1 MAKIRVAVLFGGK
14 SNEHSISVAT
24 ASGVLSAI
32 DSSKYEVVPVGIT
45 RDGVFVPF
53 KGDPATLSLSNG
65 LKTIEPEGSTI
76 RFAMD
81 GSCELFEK
89 DASGKERSLGVID
102 VVMPMLHGPFGEDGT
117 MQGFLE
123 LVGVPYVGNGVLGSA
138 AAMDKEF
145 SKALFKAAGI
155 PSPDYAVVSATDM
168 LNNPESA
175 LDRIKDLGKLPF
187 FVKPARSGSSVGIT
201 KVDSMK
207 DIPAALTEAF
217 KHDDKVII
225 EVGVVGREIECG
237 VLDSLDGGALRVSVA
252 GEITVRGREFYDFEA
267 KYVDSDAAT
276 LICPADISSDQL
288 SQMQQMARKAFKAL
302 GCKGL
307 ARVDFFLTD
316 KGFMV
321 NEINTMPGFTSIS
334 MFPRC
339 WQESGLSYKDLIDEL
354 ISLALVDSASLF
366 P

>member
-1 MAKIRVAVLFGGK
+1 MGRIRVAVLFGGK

-24 ASGVLSAI
+24 ASGVLGAI

-45 RDGVFVPF
+45 QAGVFVPF
-53 KGDPATLSLSNG
+53 SGDPASLSLANG

-81 GSCELFEK
+81 GTRELFEIDPK
-89 DASGKERSLGVID
+89 GKEKSLGVID
-102 VVMPMLHGPFGEDGT
+102 VVMPLLHGPYGEDGT

-155 PSPDYAVVSATDM
+155 PSPDYAVVTRSDM
-168 LNNPESA
+168 VNNPESA
-175 LDRIKDLGKLPF
+175 LARIKDLGKLPF

-201 KVDSMK
+201 KVSSIAE
-207 DIPAALTEAF
+207 IPAALEEAF
-217 KHDDKVII
+217 KHDDKLVI
-225 EVGVVGREIECG
+225 EVGAVGREIECG
-237 VLDSLDGGALRVSVA
+237 VLDSLDGGPVRVSVA

-276 LICPADISSDQL
+276 LICPADISSDEL
-288 SQMQQMARKAFKAL
+288 AKMQQMARKAFKAL

-339 WQESGLSYKDLIDEL
+339 WQETGLSYPDLIDEL
-354 ISLALVDSASLF
+354 ISLALMDIAS
-366 P
+366 

>member
-1 MAKIRVAVLFGGK
+1 MGRIRVAVLFGGK

-24 ASGVLSAI
+24 ASGVLGAI
-32 DSSKYEVVPVGIT
+32 DSSKYDVVPVGIT
-45 RDGVFVPF
+45 QAGVFVPF
-53 KGDPATLSLSNG
+53 SGDPESLSLAHG
-65 LKTIEPEGSTI
+65 LKTIEHEGSTI

-81 GSCELFEK
+81 GSRELFETDPNGTEK
-89 DASGKERSLGVID
+89 SLGVID
-102 VVMPMLHGPFGEDGT
+102 VVMPLLHGPYGEDGT
-117 MQGFLE
+117 MQGYLE

-155 PSPDYAVVSATDM
+155 PSPDYAVVTKSDM

-175 LDRIKDLGKLPF
+175 LARIKDLGKLPF

-201 KVDSMK
+201 KVSSLAEV
-207 DIPAALTEAF
+207 PAALEEAF
-217 KHDDKVII
+217 KHDDKVVI
-225 EVGVVGREIECG
+225 EVGAVGREIECG
-237 VLDSLDGGALRVSVA
+237 VLDSLDGGTIRVSVA

-276 LICPADISSDQL
+276 LICPADITSDEL
-288 SQMQQMARKAFKAL
+288 AKMQQMARKAFKAL

-339 WQESGLSYKDLIDEL
+339 WQESGLSYPDLIDEL
-354 ISLALVDSASLF
+354 ISLALADS
-366 P
+366 

>member
-1 MAKIRVAVLFGGK
+1 MGRLRVAVLFGGK

-24 ASGVLSAI
+24 ASGVLGAI
-32 DSSKYEVVPVGIT
+32 DSSKYDVVPVGIT
-45 RDGVFVPF
+45 QAGVFVPF
-53 KGDPATLSLSNG
+53 SGDPESLSLANG
-65 LKTIEPEGSTI
+65 LKTIEPQGSTI

-81 GSCELFEK
+81 GSRELFETDPNGTEK
-89 DASGKERSLGVID
+89 SLGVID
-102 VVMPMLHGPFGEDGT
+102 VVMPLLHGPYGEDGT
-117 MQGFLE
+117 MQGYLE

-155 PSPDYAVVSATDM
+155 PSPDYAVVTKSDM

-175 LDRIKDLGKLPF
+175 LARIKDLGKLPF

-201 KVDSMK
+201 KVSSLAEV
-207 DIPAALTEAF
+207 PAALEEAF
-217 KHDDKVII
+217 KHDDKVVI
-225 EVGVVGREIECG
+225 EVGAVGREIECG

-276 LICPADISSDQL
+276 LICPADITSDEL
-288 SQMQQMARKAFKAL
+288 AKMQQMARKAFKAL

-339 WQESGLSYKDLIDEL
+339 WQESGLSYPDLIDEL
-354 ISLALVDSASLF
+354 ISLALADS
-366 P
+366 

>member
-1 MAKIRVAVLFGGK
+1 MGKLRVAVLFGGK

-24 ASGVLSAI
+24 AAGVLSAI
-32 DSSKYEVVPVGIT
+32 DSSKYDVIPVGIT
-45 RDGVFVPF
+45 REGVFVPF
-53 KGDPATLSLSNG
+53 AGDPATLSLANG
-65 LKTIEPEGSTI
+65 LKTIESQGSTI

-81 GSCELFEK
+81 GSRELFELDPK
-89 DASGKERSLGVID
+89 GNQKSFGVID
-102 VVMPMLHGPFGEDGT
+102 VVMPLLHGPFGEDGT
-117 MQGFLE
+117 IQGFLE

-155 PSPDYAVVSATDM
+155 PSPDYAVVTKSDM

-175 LDRIKDLGKLPF
+175 LERIKTLGKLPY
-187 FVKPARSGSSVGIT
+187 FVKPARSGSSVGIS
-201 KVDSMK
+201 KVDSLEA
-207 DIPAALTEAF
+207 IPAALEEAF
-217 KHDDKVII
+217 KHDDKLVI

-237 VLDSLDGGALRVSVA
+237 VLDALDGGALRVSVA

-267 KYVDSDAAT
+267 KYLDSDAAT
-276 LICPADISSDQL
+276 LICPADISADEL
-288 SQMQQMARKAFKAL
+288 SKMQQMARKAFKAL

-354 ISLALVDSASLF
+354 ISLALVDTAS
-366 P
+366 

>member
-1 MAKIRVAVLFGGK
+1 MGRIRVAVLFGGK

-24 ASGVLSAI
+24 ASGVLGAI
-32 DSSKYEVVPVGIT
+32 DSSKYDVVPVGIT
-45 RDGVFVPF
+45 QAGVFVPF
-53 KGDPATLSLSNG
+53 SGDPESLSLANG
-65 LKTIEPEGSTI
+65 LKTIEPQGSTI

-81 GSCELFEK
+81 GSRELFETGPNGTEK
-89 DASGKERSLGVID
+89 SLGVID
-102 VVMPMLHGPFGEDGT
+102 VVMPLLHGPYGEDGT
-117 MQGFLE
+117 MQGYLE

-155 PSPDYAVVSATDM
+155 PSPDYAVVTKSDM

-175 LDRIKDLGKLPF
+175 LARIKDLGKLPF

-201 KVDSMK
+201 KVSSLAEV
-207 DIPAALTEAF
+207 PAALEEAF
-217 KHDDKVII
+217 KHDDKVVI
-225 EVGVVGREIECG
+225 EVGAVGREIECG
-237 VLDSLDGGALRVSVA
+237 VLDAMDGGALRVSVA

-276 LICPADISSDQL
+276 LVCPADITSDEL
-288 SQMQQMARKAFKAL
+288 AKMQQMARKAFKAL

-339 WQESGLSYKDLIDEL
+339 WQESGLSYPDLIDEL
-354 ISLALVDSASLF
+354 ISLALLDTAS
-366 P
+366 

>member
-1 MAKIRVAVLFGGK
+1 MGKLRVAVLFGGK

-24 ASGVLSAI
+24 AAGVLSAI
-32 DSSKYEVVPVGIT
+32 DSSKYDVVPVGIT
-45 RDGVFVPF
+45 REGVFVPF
-53 KGDPATLSLSNG
+53 VGDPATLSLANG
-65 LKTIEPEGSTI
+65 LKTIESQGSTI

-81 GSCELFEK
+81 GSRELFELDPK
-89 DASGKERSLGVID
+89 GNQKSLGVID
-102 VVMPMLHGPFGEDGT
+102 VVMPLLHGPFGEDGT
-117 MQGFLE
+117 IQGFLE

-155 PSPDYAVVSATDM
+155 PSPDYAVVTKSDM

-175 LDRIKDLGKLPF
+175 LERVKTLGKLPY
-187 FVKPARSGSSVGIT
+187 FVKPARSGSSVGIS
-201 KVDSMK
+201 KVDSLEA
-207 DIPAALTEAF
+207 IPAALEEAF
-217 KHDDKVII
+217 KHDDKLVI

-237 VLDSLDGGALRVSVA
+237 VLDALDGGALRVSVA

-276 LICPADISSDQL
+276 LICPAKISADEL
-288 SQMQQMARKAFKAL
+288 SKMQQMARKAFKAL

-354 ISLALVDSASLF
+354 ISLALVDTAS
-366 P
+366 

>member
-1 MAKIRVAVLFGGK
+1 MGKIRVAVLFGGK

-24 ASGVLSAI
+24 ASGVLGAI

-45 RDGVFVPF
+45 QAGVFVPF
-53 KGDPATLSLSNG
+53 SGDPESLSLANG
-65 LKTIEPEGSTI
+65 LKTIDHEGSTI

-81 GSCELFEK
+81 GTLELFETGPNGTEK
-89 DASGKERSLGVID
+89 SLGVID
-102 VVMPMLHGPFGEDGT
+102 VVMPLLHGPYGEDGT

-155 PSPDYAVVSATDM
+155 PSPDYAVVTKSDM

-175 LDRIKDLGKLPF
+175 LARIKDLGKLPF

-201 KVDSMK
+201 KVSSLAE
-207 DIPAALTEAF
+207 IPAALEQAF
-217 KHDDKVII
+217 KHDDKLVI
-225 EVGVVGREIECG
+225 EVGVAGREIECG
-237 VLDSLDGGALRVSVA
+237 VLDALDGGPLRVSVA

-276 LICPADISSDQL
+276 LICPADISSDEL
-288 SQMQQMARKAFKAL
+288 AKMQQMARKAFKAL

-339 WQESGLSYKDLIDEL
+339 WQESGLSYPDLIDEL
-354 ISLALVDSASLF
+354 ISLALVENAS
-366 P
+366 

>member
-1 MAKIRVAVLFGGK
+1 MGKIRVAVLFGGK

-24 ASGVLSAI
+24 ASGVLGAI
-32 DSSKYEVVPVGIT
+32 DSSKYDVVPVGIT
-45 RDGVFVPF
+45 QAGVFVPF
-53 KGDPATLSLSNG
+53 SGDPESLSLANG
-65 LKTIEPEGSTI
+65 LKTIEHEGSTI

-81 GSCELFEK
+81 GSRELFETGPNGTEK
-89 DASGKERSLGVID
+89 SLGVID
-102 VVMPMLHGPFGEDGT
+102 VVMPLLHGPYGEDGT

-155 PSPDYAVVSATDM
+155 PSPDYAVVTKSDM

-175 LDRIKDLGKLPF
+175 LARIRDLGKLPF

-201 KVDSMK
+201 KVSSLAEV
-207 DIPAALTEAF
+207 PAALEEAF
-217 KHDDKVII
+217 KHDDKLVI
-225 EVGVVGREIECG
+225 EVGVAGREIECG
-237 VLDSLDGGALRVSVA
+237 VLDALDGGALRVSVA
-252 GEITVRGREFYDFEA
+252 GEITVSGREFYDFEA

-276 LICPADISSDQL
+276 LICPADITTDEL
-288 SQMQQMARKAFKAL
+288 AKMQQVARKAFKAL

-316 KGFMV
+316 NGFMV

-339 WQESGLSYKDLIDEL
+339 WQESGLSYPDLIDEL
-354 ISLALVDSASLF
+354 ISLALVDTAS
-366 P
+366 

>member
-1 MAKIRVAVLFGGK
+1 MGKIRVAVLFGGK

-24 ASGVLSAI
+24 ASGVLGAI
-32 DSSKYEVVPVGIT
+32 DSSKYDVVPVGIT
-45 RDGVFVPF
+45 QAGVFVPF
-53 KGDPATLSLSNG
+53 SGDPESLSLTNG
-65 LKTIEPEGSTI
+65 LKTIEHEGSTI

-81 GSCELFEK
+81 GSRELFETGPNGTEK
-89 DASGKERSLGVID
+89 SLGVID
-102 VVMPMLHGPFGEDGT
+102 VVMPLLHGPYGEDGT

-155 PSPDYAVVSATDM
+155 PSPDYAVVTKSDM

-175 LDRIKDLGKLPF
+175 LARIRDLGKLPF

-201 KVDSMK
+201 KVSSLAEV
-207 DIPAALTEAF
+207 PAALEEAF
-217 KHDDKVII
+217 KHDDKLVI
-225 EVGVVGREIECG
+225 EVGVAGREIECG
-237 VLDSLDGGALRVSVA
+237 VLDALDGGPLRVSVA
-252 GEITVRGREFYDFEA
+252 GEITVSGREFYDFEA

-276 LICPADISSDQL
+276 LICPADITSDEL
-288 SQMQQMARKAFKAL
+288 AKMQQMARKAFKAL

-316 KGFMV
+316 NGFMV
-321 NEINTMPGFTSIS
+321 NEVNTMPGFTSIS

-339 WQESGLSYKDLIDEL
+339 WQESGLSYPDLIDEL
-354 ISLALVDSASLF
+354 ISLALVDNAS
-366 P
+366 

>member
-32 DSSKYEVVPVGIT
+32 DSSKYDVVPVGIT
-45 RDGVFVPF
+45 QDGVFVPF
-53 KGDPATLSLSNG
+53 VGNPETLSLTNG
-65 LKTIEPEGSTI
+65 LKTIESAGSTI

-81 GSCELFEK
+81 GSCELIVT
-89 DASGKERSLGVID
+89 DPMGKESSLGIID
-102 VVMPMLHGPFGEDGT
+102 VVMPLLHGPYGEDGT
-117 MQGFLE
+117 IQGFLE

-155 PSPDYAVVSATDM
+155 PSADYAVVTTSDM

-175 LDRIKDLGKLPF
+175 LERIQDLGKLPF
-187 FVKPARSGSSVGIT
+187 FVKPARSGSSVGIS
-201 KVDSMK
+201 KVDSMTE
-207 DIPAALTEAF
+207 IPAALEEAF

-252 GEITVRGREFYDFEA
+252 GEITVRGLDFYDFEA

-288 SQMQQMARKAFKAL
+288 AKMQQMARKAFKAL

-339 WQESGLSYKDLIDEL
+339 WQESGLSYKNLIDEL
-354 ISLALVDSASLF
+354 ISLALVDSAS
-366 P
+366 

>member
-1 MAKIRVAVLFGGK
+1 LA
-14 SNEHSISVAT
+14 
-24 ASGVLSAI
+24 
-32 DSSKYEVVPVGIT
+32 
-45 RDGVFVPF
+45 
-53 KGDPATLSLSNG
+53 NG
-65 LKTIEPEGSTI
+65 LKTIESQGSTI

-81 GSCELFEK
+81 GSRELFELDPK
-89 DASGKERSLGVID
+89 GNEKSLGVID

-117 MQGFLE
+117 IQGFLE

-155 PSPDYAVVSATDM
+155 PSPDYAVVTKSDM

-175 LDRIKDLGKLPF
+175 LERIKTLGKLPY
-187 FVKPARSGSSVGIT
+187 FVKPARSGSSVGIS
-201 KVDSMK
+201 KVDSLEA
-207 DIPAALTEAF
+207 IPAALEEAF
-217 KHDDKVII
+217 KHDDKLVI

-237 VLDSLDGGALRVSVA
+237 VLDALDGGALRVSVA

-276 LICPADISSDQL
+276 LICPAKISADEL
-288 SQMQQMARKAFKAL
+288 SKMQQMARKAFKAL

-354 ISLALVDSASLF
+354 ISLALVDTAS
-366 P
+366 

>member
-1 MAKIRVAVLFGGK
+1 
-14 SNEHSISVAT
+14 
-24 ASGVLSAI
+24 
-32 DSSKYEVVPVGIT
+32 
-45 RDGVFVPF
+45 
-53 KGDPATLSLSNG
+53 
-65 LKTIEPEGSTI
+65 
-76 RFAMD
+76 
-81 GSCELFEK
+81 
-89 DASGKERSLGVID
+89 
-102 VVMPMLHGPFGEDGT
+102 MPLLHGPYGEDGT

-155 PSPDYAVVSATDM
+155 PSPDYAVVTKSDM

-175 LDRIKDLGKLPF
+175 LARIKDLGKLPF

-201 KVDSMK
+201 KVSSLAEV
-207 DIPAALTEAF
+207 PAALEEAF
-217 KHDDKVII
+217 KHDDKLVI
-225 EVGVVGREIECG
+225 EVGVAGREIECG
-237 VLDSLDGGALRVSVA
+237 VLDALDGGPLRVSVA

-267 KYVDSDAAT
+267 KYVDSEAAT
-276 LICPADISSDQL
+276 LICPADITSDEL
-288 SQMQQMARKAFKAL
+288 AKMQQMARKAFKAL

-316 KGFMV
+316 NGFMV

-339 WQESGLSYKDLIDEL
+339 WQESGLSYPDLIDEL
-354 ISLALVDSASLF
+354 ISLALVDNAS
-366 P
+366 

>member
-1 MAKIRVAVLFGGK
+1 MGRIRVAVLFGGK

-24 ASGVLSAI
+24 ASGVLGAI

-45 RDGVFVPF
+45 QAGVFVPF
-53 KGDPATLSLSNG
+53 SGDPASLSLANG

-81 GSCELFEK
+81 GTRELFEIDPK
-89 DASGKERSLGVID
+89 GKEKSLGVID
-102 VVMPMLHGPFGEDGT
+102 VVMPLLHGPYGEDGT

-155 PSPDYAVVSATDM
+155 PSPDYAVVTRSDM
-168 LNNPESA
+168 VNNPESA
-175 LDRIKDLGKLPF
+175 LARIKDLGKLPF

-201 KVDSMK
+201 KVSSIAE
-207 DIPAALTEAF
+207 IPAALEEAF
-217 KHDDKVII
+217 KHDDKLVI
-225 EVGVVGREIECG
+225 EVGVSGREIECG
-237 VLDSLDGGALRVSVA
+237 VLDALDGGALRVSVA

-276 LICPADISSDQL
+276 LICPADISSDEL
-288 SQMQQMARKAFKAL
+288 AKMQQMARKAFKAL

-339 WQESGLSYKDLIDEL
+339 WQETGLSYPDLIDEL
-354 ISLALVDSASLF
+354 ISLALMDSAN
-366 P
+366 

>member
-1 MAKIRVAVLFGGK
+1 MGRIRVAVLFGGK

-24 ASGVLSAI
+24 ASGVLGAI

-45 RDGVFVPF
+45 QAGVFVPF
-53 KGDPATLSLSNG
+53 SGDPASLSLANG

-81 GSCELFEK
+81 GTRELFEIDPK
-89 DASGKERSLGVID
+89 GNEKSLGVID
-102 VVMPMLHGPFGEDGT
+102 VVMPLLHGPYGEDGT

-155 PSPDYAVVSATDM
+155 PSPDYAVVTRSDM
-168 LNNPESA
+168 VNNPESA
-175 LDRIKDLGKLPF
+175 LARIKDLGKLPF

-201 KVDSMK
+201 KVSSIAE
-207 DIPAALTEAF
+207 IPAALEEAF
-217 KHDDKVII
+217 KHDDKLVI
-225 EVGVVGREIECG
+225 EVGAVGREIECG
-237 VLDSLDGGALRVSVA
+237 VLDSLDGGPVRVSVA

-276 LICPADISSDQL
+276 LICPADISSDEL
-288 SQMQQMARKAFKAL
+288 AKMQQMARKAFKAL

-339 WQESGLSYKDLIDEL
+339 WQETGLSYPDLIDEL
-354 ISLALVDSASLF
+354 ISLALMDSAN
-366 P
+366 

>member
-1 MAKIRVAVLFGGK
+1 MGRIRVAVLFGGK

-24 ASGVLSAI
+24 ASGVLGAI

-45 RDGVFVPF
+45 QAGVFVPF
-53 KGDPATLSLSNG
+53 SGDPASLSLANG

-81 GSCELFEK
+81 GTRELFEIDPK
-89 DASGKERSLGVID
+89 GKEKSLGVID
-102 VVMPMLHGPFGEDGT
+102 VVMPLLHGPYGEDGT

-123 LVGVPYVGNGVLGSA
+123 LVGVPYDGNGVLGSA

-155 PSPDYAVVSATDM
+155 PSPDYAVVTKSDM

-175 LDRIKDLGKLPF
+175 LARIKDLGKLPF

-201 KVDSMK
+201 KVSSMAE
-207 DIPAALTEAF
+207 IPAALEEAF
-217 KHDDKVII
+217 KHDDKLVI
-225 EVGVVGREIECG
+225 EVGAVGREIECG
-237 VLDSLDGGALRVSVA
+237 VLDSLDGGPVKVSVA

-276 LICPADISSDQL
+276 LICPADISSDEL
-288 SQMQQMARKAFKAL
+288 AKMQQMARKAFKAL

-339 WQESGLSYKDLIDEL
+339 WQETGLSYPDLIDEL
-354 ISLALVDSASLF
+354 ISLALMDSAN
-366 P
+366 

>member
-1 MAKIRVAVLFGGK
+1 MGKIRVAVLFGGK

-24 ASGVLSAI
+24 ASGVLGAI
-32 DSSKYEVVPVGIT
+32 DSSKYDVVPVGIT
-45 RDGVFVPF
+45 QAGVFVPF
-53 KGDPATLSLSNG
+53 SGDPESLSLANG
-65 LKTIEPEGSTI
+65 LKTIEHEGSTI

-81 GSCELFEK
+81 GSRELFETGPNGTEK
-89 DASGKERSLGVID
+89 SLGVID
-102 VVMPMLHGPFGEDGT
+102 VVMPLLHGPYGEDGT

-155 PSPDYAVVSATDM
+155 PSPDYAVVTKSDM

-175 LDRIKDLGKLPF
+175 LARIKDLGKLPF

-201 KVDSMK
+201 KISSLAEV
-207 DIPAALTEAF
+207 PAALEEAF
-217 KHDDKVII
+217 KHDEKLVI
-225 EVGVVGREIECG
+225 EVGVAGREIECG
-237 VLDSLDGGALRVSVA
+237 VLDPLDGGPLRVSVA

-276 LICPADISSDQL
+276 LICPADITSDEL
-288 SQMQQMARKAFKAL
+288 AKMQQMARKAFKAL

-316 KGFMV
+316 NGFMV

-339 WQESGLSYKDLIDEL
+339 WQESGLSYPDLIDEL
-354 ISLALVDSASLF
+354 ISLALVDNAS
-366 P
+366 

>member
-1 MAKIRVAVLFGGK
+1 
-14 SNEHSISVAT
+14 
-24 ASGVLSAI
+24 
-32 DSSKYEVVPVGIT
+32 
-45 RDGVFVPF
+45 
-53 KGDPATLSLSNG
+53 
-65 LKTIEPEGSTI
+65 
-76 RFAMD
+76 
-81 GSCELFEK
+81 
-89 DASGKERSLGVID
+89 
-102 VVMPMLHGPFGEDGT
+102 
-117 MQGFLE
+117 
-123 LVGVPYVGNGVLGSA
+123 
-138 AAMDKEF
+138 MDKEF

-155 PSPDYAVVSATDM
+155 PSPDYAVVTKSDM

-175 LDRIKDLGKLPF
+175 LAGIKDLGKLPF

-207 DIPAALTEAF
+207 DIPAAIEEAF

-237 VLDSLDGGALRVSVA
+237 VLDALDGGALRVSVA

-288 SQMQQMARKAFKAL
+288 VKMQQMARKAFKAL

-339 WQESGLSYKDLIDEL
+339 WQESGMSYQNLIDEL
-354 ISLALVDSASLF
+354 ISLALMDSAS
-366 P
+366 

>member
-1 MAKIRVAVLFGGK
+1 MGRIRVAVLFGGK

-24 ASGVLSAI
+24 ASGVLGAI

-45 RDGVFVPF
+45 QAGVFVPF
-53 KGDPATLSLSNG
+53 SGDPASLSLANG

-81 GSCELFEK
+81 GTRELFEIDPK
-89 DASGKERSLGVID
+89 GKEKSLGVID
-102 VVMPMLHGPFGEDGT
+102 VVMPLLHGPYGEDGT

-155 PSPDYAVVSATDM
+155 PSPDYAVVTRSDM
-168 LNNPESA
+168 VNNPESA
-175 LDRIKDLGKLPF
+175 LARIKDLGKLPF

-201 KVDSMK
+201 KVSSMAE
-207 DIPAALTEAF
+207 IPAALEEAF
-217 KHDDKVII
+217 KHDDKLVI
-225 EVGVVGREIECG
+225 EVGAVGREIECG
-237 VLDSLDGGALRVSVA
+237 VLDSLDGGPVRVSVA

-276 LICPADISSDQL
+276 LICPADISSDEL
-288 SQMQQMARKAFKAL
+288 AKMQQMARKAFKAL

-339 WQESGLSYKDLIDEL
+339 WQETGLSYPDLIDEL
-354 ISLALVDSASLF
+354 ITLALMDSAS
-366 P
+366 

>member
-1 MAKIRVAVLFGGK
+1 MGKIRVAVLFGGK

-24 ASGVLSAI
+24 ASGVLGAI
-32 DSSKYEVVPVGIT
+32 DSSKYDVVPVGIT
-45 RDGVFVPF
+45 QAGVFVPF
-53 KGDPATLSLSNG
+53 SGDPESLSLANG
-65 LKTIEPEGSTI
+65 LKTIEHEGSTI

-81 GSCELFEK
+81 GSRELFETGPNGTEK
-89 DASGKERSLGVID
+89 SLGVID
-102 VVMPMLHGPFGEDGT
+102 VVMPLLHGPYGEDGT

-155 PSPDYAVVSATDM
+155 PSPDYAVVTKSDM

-175 LDRIKDLGKLPF
+175 LARIRDLGKLPF

-201 KVDSMK
+201 KVSSLAEV
-207 DIPAALTEAF
+207 PAALEEAF
-217 KHDDKVII
+217 KHDDKLVI
-225 EVGVVGREIECG
+225 EVGVAGREIECG
-237 VLDSLDGGALRVSVA
+237 VLDALDGGALRVSVA
-252 GEITVRGREFYDFEA
+252 GEITVSGREFYDFEA

-276 LICPADISSDQL
+276 LICPADITSDEL
-288 SQMQQMARKAFKAL
+288 ANMQQMARKAFKAL

-339 WQESGLSYKDLIDEL
+339 WQESGLSYPDLIDEL
-354 ISLALVDSASLF
+354 ISLALVDTAS
-366 P
+366 

>member
-1 MAKIRVAVLFGGK
+1 MGRIRVAVLFGGK

-24 ASGVLSAI
+24 ASGVLGAI
-32 DSSKYEVVPVGIT
+32 DSSKYDVVPVGIT
-45 RDGVFVPF
+45 QAGVFVPF
-53 KGDPATLSLSNG
+53 SGDPESLSLANG
-65 LKTIEPEGSTI
+65 LKTIGHEGSTI

-81 GSCELFEK
+81 GSRELFETGPNGTEK
-89 DASGKERSLGVID
+89 SLGVID
-102 VVMPMLHGPFGEDGT
+102 VVMPLLHGPYGEDGT

-155 PSPDYAVVSATDM
+155 PSPDYAVVTKSDM

-175 LDRIKDLGKLPF
+175 LARIKDLGKLPF

-201 KVDSMK
+201 KVSLLAEV
-207 DIPAALTEAF
+207 PAALEEAF
-217 KHDDKVII
+217 KHDDKLVI
-225 EVGVVGREIECG
+225 EVGVAGREIECG
-237 VLDSLDGGALRVSVA
+237 VLDALDGGALRVSVA
-252 GEITVRGREFYDFEA
+252 GEIKVSGREFYDFEA

-276 LICPADISSDQL
+276 LICPAGITSDEL
-288 SQMQQMARKAFKAL
+288 AKMQQMARKAFKAL

-316 KGFMV
+316 HGFMV

-339 WQESGLSYKDLIDEL
+339 WQESGLSYPDLIDEL
-354 ISLALVDSASLF
+354 ISLALVDNAS
-366 P
+366 

>member
-1 MAKIRVAVLFGGK
+1 
-14 SNEHSISVAT
+14 
-24 ASGVLSAI
+24 
-32 DSSKYEVVPVGIT
+32 
-45 RDGVFVPF
+45 
-53 KGDPATLSLSNG
+53 
-65 LKTIEPEGSTI
+65 
-76 RFAMD
+76 
-81 GSCELFEK
+81 
-89 DASGKERSLGVID
+89 
-102 VVMPMLHGPFGEDGT
+102 
-117 MQGFLE
+117 
-123 LVGVPYVGNGVLGSA
+123 
-138 AAMDKEF
+138 MDKEF

-354 ISLALVDSASLF
+354 ISLALVDSAS
-366 P
+366 

>member
-1 MAKIRVAVLFGGK
+1 MGKIRVAVLFGGK

-24 ASGVLSAI
+24 ASGVLGAI
-32 DSSKYEVVPVGIT
+32 DTAKYEVIPIGIT
-45 RDGVFVPF
+45 REGEFVPF
-53 KGDPATLSLSNG
+53 DGDPDQLNLSKG
-65 LKTIEPEGSTI
+65 LKSIEPTGSSV

-81 GSCELFEK
+81 GSCEIFEQ
-89 DASGKERSLGVID
+89 DAKGKQKSLGVID
-102 VVMPMLHGPFGEDGT
+102 VVMPLLHGPFGEDGT

-123 LVGVPYVGNGVLGSA
+123 LVGVRYVGNGVLSSA

-155 PSPDYAVVSATDM
+155 PSPDYAVVTKADM

-175 LDRIKDLGKLPF
+175 FDRIKDLGKLPF
-187 FVKPARSGSSVGIT
+187 FVKPARSGSSVGIS

-207 DIPAALTEAF
+207 DIPEALEEAF

-225 EVGVVGREIECG
+225 EVGVIGREIECG
-237 VLDSLDGGALRVSVA
+237 VLDSLDGGSVRVSVA

-267 KYVDSDAAT
+267 KYLDSDAAT
-276 LICPADISSDQL
+276 LTCPAQL
-288 SQMQQMARKAFKAL
+288 SSEELSNMQQMARKAFRAL

-339 WQESGLSYKDLIDEL
+339 WQESGLSYQDLIDEL
-354 ISLALVDSASLF
+354 ISLALVDNAS
-366 P
+366 

>member
-1 MAKIRVAVLFGGK
+1 MGKIRVAVLFGGK

-24 ASGVLSAI
+24 ASGVLGAI

-45 RDGVFVPF
+45 QDGVFVPF
-53 KGDPATLSLSNG
+53 VGDPATLSLANG
-65 LKTIEPEGSTI
+65 LKTIEPEGATI
-76 RFAMD
+76 RFVMD
-81 GSCELFEK
+81 GTRELFEIDPK
-89 DASGKERSLGVID
+89 GDERSLGVID
-102 VVMPMLHGPFGEDGT
+102 VVMPLLHGPYGEDGT

-155 PSPDYAVVSATDM
+155 PSPDYAVVTKSDM

-175 LDRIKDLGKLPF
+175 LARIKDLGKLPF

-201 KVDSMK
+201 KVSSMS
-207 DIPAALTEAF
+207 DIPAALEEAF
-217 KHDDKVII
+217 KHDDKLVI

-237 VLDSLDGGALRVSVA
+237 VLDALDGGALRVSVA
-252 GEITVRGREFYDFEA
+252 GEITVRGREFYDFDA

-276 LICPADISSDQL
+276 LICPADISSDEL
-288 SQMQQMARKAFKAL
+288 AKMQQMARKAFKAL

-339 WQESGLSYKDLIDEL
+339 WQETGLSYPDLIDEL
-354 ISLALVDSASLF
+354 ISLALMDSAS
-366 P
+366 

>member
-1 MAKIRVAVLFGGK
+1 MGKTRVAVLFGGK

-24 ASGVLSAI
+24 ASGVLGAI
-32 DSSKYEVVPVGIT
+32 DSSKYDVVPVGIT
-45 RDGVFVPF
+45 QAGVFVPF
-53 KGDPATLSLSNG
+53 SGDPESLSLANG
-65 LKTIEPEGSTI
+65 LKTIEHEGSTI

-81 GSCELFEK
+81 GSRELFETGPNGTEK
-89 DASGKERSLGVID
+89 SLGVID
-102 VVMPMLHGPFGEDGT
+102 VVMPLLHGPYGEDGT

-155 PSPDYAVVSATDM
+155 PSPDYAVVTKSDM

-175 LDRIKDLGKLPF
+175 LARIKDLGKLPF

-201 KVDSMK
+201 KVSSLAEV
-207 DIPAALTEAF
+207 PAALEGAF
-217 KHDDKVII
+217 KHDDKLVI
-225 EVGVVGREIECG
+225 EVGVAGREIECG
-237 VLDSLDGGALRVSVA
+237 VLDALDGGALRVSVA

-276 LICPADISSDQL
+276 LICPADITSDEL
-288 SQMQQMARKAFKAL
+288 AKMQHMARKAFKAL

-339 WQESGLSYKDLIDEL
+339 WQESGLSYPDLIDEL
-354 ISLALVDSASLF
+354 ISLALVDNAS
-366 P
+366 

>member
-1 MAKIRVAVLFGGK
+1 MGKIRVAVLFGGK

-53 KGDPATLSLSNG
+53 NGDPASLSLANG
-65 LKTIEPEGSTI
+65 LKTIEPEGSI
-76 RFAMD
+76 VRFAMD
-81 GSCELFEK
+81 GSRELFE
-89 DASGKERSLGVID
+89 AESNGKEKSLGVID
-102 VVMPMLHGPFGEDGT
+102 VVMPLLHGPYGEDGT

-155 PSPDYAVVSATDM
+155 PSPDYAVVTKSDM

-175 LDRIKDLGKLPF
+175 LERIKDLGQLPF

-201 KVDSMK
+201 RVSSMAE
-207 DIPAALTEAF
+207 IPAALEEAF
-217 KHDDKVII
+217 KHDDKLVI

-237 VLDSLDGGALRVSVA
+237 VLDALDGGPLRVSVA

-276 LICPADISSDQL
+276 LICPAEITPDEL
-288 SQMQQMARKAFKAL
+288 AKMQQMARKAFKAL

-316 KGFMV
+316 EGFMV

-339 WQESGLSYKDLIDEL
+339 WQETGLSYPDLIDEL
-354 ISLALVDSASLF
+354 ISLALMDSAS
-366 P
+366 

>member
-1 MAKIRVAVLFGGK
+1 MGRIRVAVLFGGK

-24 ASGVLSAI
+24 ASGVLGAI

-45 RDGVFVPF
+45 QAGVFVPF
-53 KGDPATLSLSNG
+53 SGDPASLSLANG

-81 GSCELFEK
+81 GTRELFEIDPK
-89 DASGKERSLGVID
+89 GKEKSLGVID
-102 VVMPMLHGPFGEDGT
+102 VVMPLLHGPYGEDGT

-155 PSPDYAVVSATDM
+155 PSPDYAVVTRSDM
-168 LNNPESA
+168 VNNPESA
-175 LDRIKDLGKLPF
+175 LARIKDLGKLPF

-201 KVDSMK
+201 KVSSMAE
-207 DIPAALTEAF
+207 IPAALEEAF
-217 KHDDKVII
+217 KHDDKLVI
-225 EVGVVGREIECG
+225 EVGAVGREIECG
-237 VLDSLDGGALRVSVA
+237 VLDSLDGGPVRVSVA

-276 LICPADISSDQL
+276 LICPADISSDEL
-288 SQMQQMARKAFKAL
+288 AKMQQMARKAFKAL

-339 WQESGLSYKDLIDEL
+339 WQETGLSYPDLIDEL
-354 ISLALVDSASLF
+354 ISMALMDSAS
-366 P
+366 

>member
-1 MAKIRVAVLFGGK
+1 MGKIRVAVLFGGK

-24 ASGVLSAI
+24 ASGVLGAI
-32 DSSKYEVVPVGIT
+32 DSSKYDVVPVGIT
-45 RDGVFVPF
+45 QAGVFVPF
-53 KGDPATLSLSNG
+53 SGDPESLSLANG
-65 LKTIEPEGSTI
+65 LKTIEHEGSTI

-81 GSCELFEK
+81 GSRELFETCPNGTEK
-89 DASGKERSLGVID
+89 SLGVID
-102 VVMPMLHGPFGEDGT
+102 VVMPLLHGTYGEDGT

-155 PSPDYAVVSATDM
+155 PSPDYAVVTKSDM

-175 LDRIKDLGKLPF
+175 LARIKDLGKLPF

-201 KVDSMK
+201 KVSSLAEV
-207 DIPAALTEAF
+207 PAALEEAF
-217 KHDDKVII
+217 KHDDKIVI
-225 EVGVVGREIECG
+225 EVGVAGREIECG
-237 VLDSLDGGALRVSVA
+237 VLDALDGGALRVSVA
-252 GEITVRGREFYDFEA
+252 GEITVSGREFYDFEA

-276 LICPADISSDQL
+276 LICPADITSDEL
-288 SQMQQMARKAFKAL
+288 AKMQQMARKAFKAL

-316 KGFMV
+316 NGFMV

-339 WQESGLSYKDLIDEL
+339 WQESGLSYPDLIDEL
-354 ISLALVDSASLF
+354 ISLALVDNAS
-366 P
+366 

>member
-1 MAKIRVAVLFGGK
+1 MGKIRVAVLFGGK

-24 ASGVLSAI
+24 ASGVLGAI
-32 DSSKYEVVPVGIT
+32 DSSKYDVVPVGIT
-45 RDGVFVPF
+45 QAGVFVPF
-53 KGDPATLSLSNG
+53 SGDPESLSLANG
-65 LKTIEPEGSTI
+65 LKTIEHEGSTI

-81 GSCELFEK
+81 GSRELFETGPNGTEK
-89 DASGKERSLGVID
+89 SLGVIA
-102 VVMPMLHGPFGEDGT
+102 VVMPLLHGPYGEDGT

-155 PSPDYAVVSATDM
+155 PSPDYAVVTKSDM

-175 LDRIKDLGKLPF
+175 LARIRDLGKLPF

-201 KVDSMK
+201 KVSSLAEV
-207 DIPAALTEAF
+207 PAALEEAF
-217 KHDDKVII
+217 KHDDKLVI
-225 EVGVVGREIECG
+225 EVGVAGREIECG
-237 VLDSLDGGALRVSVA
+237 VLDALDGGALRVSVA
-252 GEITVRGREFYDFEA
+252 GEITVSGREFYDFEA

-276 LICPADISSDQL
+276 LICPADITSDEL
-288 SQMQQMARKAFKAL
+288 AKMQHMARKAFKAL

-316 KGFMV
+316 NGFMV

-339 WQESGLSYKDLIDEL
+339 WQETGLSYPDLIDEL
-354 ISLALVDSASLF
+354 ISLALVDSAS
-366 P
+366 

>member
-1 MAKIRVAVLFGGK
+1 MGKLRVAVLFGGK

-32 DSSKYEVVPVGIT
+32 DSSKYDVVPVGIT
-45 RDGVFVPF
+45 REGVFVPF
-53 KGDPATLSLSNG
+53 VGDPATLSLANG
-65 LKTIEPEGSTI
+65 LKTIEPAGSTI

-81 GSCELFEK
+81 GSCELFEI
-89 DASGKERSLGVID
+89 DPQGNQISVGVID
-102 VVMPMLHGPFGEDGT
+102 VVMPLLHGPFGEDGT
-117 MQGFLE
+117 IQGFFE

-155 PSPDYAVVSATDM
+155 PSPDYAVVTKSDM

-175 LDRIKDLGKLPF
+175 LERIKDLGKLPL
-187 FVKPARSGSSVGIT
+187 FVKPARSGSSVGIS
-201 KVDSMK
+201 KVDSLEE
-207 DIPAALTEAF
+207 IPAALEEAF
-217 KHDDKVII
+217 QHDDKLVI

-237 VLDSLDGGALRVSVA
+237 VLDALDGGALRVSVA
-252 GEITVRGREFYDFEA
+252 GEITVRGRDFYDFEA

-276 LICPADISSDQL
+276 LICPADISAEEL
-288 SQMQQMARKAFKAL
+288 SKMQQMARKAFKAL

-316 KGFMV
+316 KGFLV

-339 WQESGLSYKDLIDEL
+339 WQESGLSYKNLIDEL
-354 ISLALVDSASLF
+354 ISLALVDTAS
-366 P
+366 